1 MRDKKENYIRK
12 KIKFNNALPLK
23 TQVTEHGRCNRDFS
37 MTNMRR
43 QSVCLS
49 CTYTEKNIAPHQC
62 HA

>member
-23 TQVTEHGRCNRDFS
+23 TQVTEHGRCSRDFS
-37 MTNMRR
+37 MTNMCR